1 MKTGEINYELEKNI
15 EVISQ
20 LDGLVADA
28 VDNILVDP
36 DTCWQPSDFL
46 PDFGDPNVHEEIKLL
61 QKRAEGI
68 PDTVLTSL
76 IGNMITEEAL
86 PSYQTYFNMLEGVNP
101 ERNLLSV
108 GGWVRWSK
116 SWTAE
121 ENRHGDALNR
131 YLYLCG
137 RINMREFEASTQ
149 YLIRDGF
156 DNGAS
161 NDPYRNFIYTSF
173 QELATNISHRRTA
186 SLAKQHGN
194 SLLSRMCAQIA
205 ADELRHHKAYRSFVS
220 EIFTLDPNEMMLA
233 FADMMK
239 KKIVMPAHFLRE
251 INGAKSSLFE
261 HFSDAAQRLGV
272 YTTTD
277 YVTIMKGLIAD
288 WDIEK
293 MSGLNETAEKARDYV
308 ANLPARLEK
317 LADRVKVPELAYP
330 FSWIA

>member
-1 MKTGEINYELEKNI
+1 MSQIHTRLEVMTELAKNMDSYVKDYLVPI
-15 EVISQ
+15 ET
-20 LDGLVADA
+20 
-28 VDNILVDP
+28 N
-36 DTCWQPSDFL
+36 WQPADML
-46 PDFGDPNVHEEIKLL
+46 PDSTKDSFFSDVKALQEAANELPYDYWAVLVGD
-61 QKRAEGI
+61 
-68 PDTVLTSL
+68 T
-76 IGNMITEEAL
+76 ITEEAL
-86 PSYQTYFNMLEGVNP
+86 PTYESWLLGMDTVNQVDQ
-101 ERNLLSV
+101 ND
-108 GGWVRWSK
+108 GWARWIRT
-116 SWTAE
+116 WTAE
-121 ENRHGDALNR
+121 ENRHGNLLGT
-131 YLYLCG
+131 YLYLSG
-137 RINMREFEASTQ
+137 KVDMKAVAVSTQ
-149 YLIRDGF
+149 YLIADGF
-156 DNGAS
+156 DIGTSA
-161 NDPYRNFIYTSF
+161 DPYRNFVYTSF

-194 SLLSRMCAQIA
+194 SLLSRTCAQIA

-288 WDIEK
+288 WNIEN
-293 MSGLNETAEKARDYV
+293 MTGLNETAEKARDYV

>member
-1 MKTGEINYELEKNI
+1 MSQIHTRLEVMSELAKNMDTYVKDYLVPI
-15 EVISQ
+15 ET
-20 LDGLVADA
+20 
-28 VDNILVDP
+28 N
-36 DTCWQPSDFL
+36 WQPADML
-46 PDFGDPNVHEEIKLL
+46 PDATKDSFFADVKALQEAANELPYDYWAVLVGD
-61 QKRAEGI
+61 
-68 PDTVLTSL
+68 T
-76 IGNMITEEAL
+76 ITEEAL
-86 PSYQTYFNMLEGVNP
+86 PTYESWLLGMDTVNQVDQ
-101 ERNLLSV
+101 ND
-108 GGWVRWSK
+108 GWARWIRT
-116 SWTAE
+116 WTAE
-121 ENRHGDALNR
+121 ENRHGNLLGT
-131 YLYLCG
+131 YLYLSG
-137 RINMREFEASTQ
+137 KVDMKAVAVSTQ
-149 YLIRDGF
+149 YLIADGF
-156 DNGAS
+156 DIGTSA
-161 NDPYRNFIYTSF
+161 DPYRNFVYTSF

-293 MSGLNETAEKARDYV
+293 MTGLNETAEKARDYV

>member
-1 MKTGEINYELEKNI
+1 
-15 EVISQ
+15 
-20 LDGLVADA
+20 
-28 VDNILVDP
+28 
-36 DTCWQPSDFL
+36 
-46 PDFGDPNVHEEIKLL
+46 
-61 QKRAEGI
+61 
-68 PDTVLTSL
+68 
-76 IGNMITEEAL
+76 
-86 PSYQTYFNMLEGVNP
+86 
-101 ERNLLSV
+101 
-108 GGWVRWSK
+108 
-116 SWTAE
+116 
-121 ENRHGDALNR
+121 
-131 YLYLCG
+131 
-137 RINMREFEASTQ
+137 
-149 YLIRDGF
+149 
-156 DNGAS
+156 
-161 NDPYRNFIYTSF
+161 
-173 QELATNISHRRTA
+173 
-186 SLAKQHGN
+186 
-194 SLLSRMCAQIA
+194 MCAQIA

-288 WDIEK
+288 WDIEN